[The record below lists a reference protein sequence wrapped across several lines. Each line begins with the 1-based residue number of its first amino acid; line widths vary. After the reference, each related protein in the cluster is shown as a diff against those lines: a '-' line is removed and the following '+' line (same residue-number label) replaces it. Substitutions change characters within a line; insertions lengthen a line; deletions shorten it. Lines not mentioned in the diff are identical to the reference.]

1 MPTLLQIG
9 RYHFK
14 FFSNEGTE
22 PPHIHIK
29 AGSEQAKFWLSPVV
43 LASNYG
49 FRSHE
54 LNRIENIIEEYQEE
68 FIEAWYEYFD

>member
-1 MPTLLQIG
+1 MPTILQVG
-9 RYHFK
+9 RYQFK

-29 AGSEQAKFWLSPVV
+29 AGSNQANFWLDPIE

-49 FRSHE
+49 FKAHE
-54 LNRIENIIEEYQEE
+54 LNKIETIIEQYENE
-68 FIEAWYEYFD
+68 FIEAWYEYFS